1 MESCVVTLANRK
13 PRHFRIFIAEF
24 LPLAIVVILKPLEHA
39 LEAFLHVATL
49 VVVVILMMS

>member
-24 LPLAIVVILKPLEHA
+24 LLLAIVVILKPLEHA
-39 LEAFLHVATL
+39 LEAFLHVETL

>member
-24 LPLAIVVILKPLEHA
+24 LPLAIVVILKPLEHV